1 MNIIVFIILCFI
13 LYLVLTKREGYE
25 DPFILLESDTSRGID
40 GIRDRF
46 IDPMKHRYI
55 NQIDFYRDAP
65 NINLE
70 RALTQPAITSDDI
83 DWSKVSDSEYPKL
96 INYLSG
102 RNDAT
107 RIKSINAI

>member
-1 MNIIVFIILCFI
+1 MFLFIVLCFI
-13 LYLVLTKREGYE
+13 LYLVLSKREGYE
-25 DPFILLESDTSRGID
+25 DPFMN

-46 IDPMKHRYI
+46 IDPMKRRYT

-70 RALTQPAITSDDI
+70 RALTQPSITSDDI
-83 DWSKVSDSEYPKL
+83 DWSKVSNSEYPKL

-102 RNDAT
+102 RNDAV
-107 RIKSINAI
+107 RIKSINAV

>member
-1 MNIIVFIILCFI
+1 M

-25 DPFILLESDTSRGID
+25 DPFID

-46 IDPMKHRYI
+46 IDPMKRRYT

-70 RALTQPAITSDDI
+70 RALTHPTINIDDI

-102 RNDAT
+102 KNDAV
-107 RIKSINAI
+107 RIKSINAV

>member
-1 MNIIVFIILCFI
+1 MLLFIILCFI

-25 DPFILLESDTSRGID
+25 DPFMD

-46 IDPMKHRYI
+46 IDPKNHRYI
-55 NQIDFYRDAP
+55 NQIDYYRDSP

-70 RALTQPAITSDDI
+70 RALSQPTITSDDI
-83 DWSKVSDSEYPKL
+83 DWSKVSNSEYPKL
-96 INYLSG
+96 VNYLSG

-107 RIKSINAI
+107 RIKSINAV